1 MSDTH
6 IDSEEALAEFRST
19 LFSAGSL
26 APIIDANPATLI
38 NAPIGIGKSWLIDD
52 LIDYYLQGAV
62 YKLIVVLAGLTVS
75 LLERRLIRHPVPGV
89 VRLRPRPRQTAAR
102 STHPGAST
110 SSGGQ
115 RPGPNATSARTAS
128 TIGGASGRLNT
139 APACVTPGSYSEP
152 TSISSTIAGSY
163 RISGRSRGPTRS
175 CS

>member
-1 MSDTH
+1 MILGVESSMSDTH

-26 APIIDANPATLI
+26 TPIIDANPATLI

-52 LIDYYLQGAV
+52 LIDHYLAGAI

-75 LLERRLIRHPVPGV
+75 LLKRRLIRHPVPGV
-89 VRLRPRPRQTAAR
+89 VRLRPRPRADCGPLDG
-102 STHPGAST
+102 SCAST

-115 RPGPNATSARTAS
+115 RPGPSASSARTAS

-163 RISGRSRGPTRS
+163 RISG
-175 CS
+175 

>member
-1 MSDTH
+1 MILGVESSMSDTH

-38 NAPIGIGKSWLIDD
+38 NAPIGIR
-52 LIDYYLQGAV
+52 Q
-62 YKLIVVLAGLTVS
+62 VLADRRPDRLLPRRGGLQTDCRS
-75 LLERRLIRHPVPGV
+75 GRPHGQPARAPPHPPPGPWRGAASPPAV
-89 VRLRPRPRQTAAR
+89 RQTVAR

-110 SSGGQ
+110 SSGGL

-128 TIGGASGRLNT
+128 TIGGASGRRNT
-139 APACVTPGSYSEP
+139 APACVTPGSCSEP

-163 RISGRSRGPTRS
+163 RISG
-175 CS
+175 

>member
-19 LFSAGSL
+19 LFSANTL
-26 APIIDANPATLI
+26 APVIDANPATLI
-38 NAPIGIGKSWLIDD
+38 NAPTGIGKSWLIDD
-52 LIDYYLQGAV
+52 LIDRYVSNSTYDLT
-62 YKLIVVLAGLTVS
+62 LVLAGLTAS
-75 LLERRLIRHPVPGV
+75 LVERRLVRHPAPGV
-89 VRLRPRPRQTAAR
+89 VRLRPRPRATVAR

-115 RPGPNATSARTAS
+115 RRGPNATSARTVS
-128 TIGGASGRLNT
+128 TIGGASGRRNT
-139 APACVTPGSYSEP
+139 APGSATPGSCLEP

-163 RISGRSRGPTRS
+163 RISGRSRELTRS